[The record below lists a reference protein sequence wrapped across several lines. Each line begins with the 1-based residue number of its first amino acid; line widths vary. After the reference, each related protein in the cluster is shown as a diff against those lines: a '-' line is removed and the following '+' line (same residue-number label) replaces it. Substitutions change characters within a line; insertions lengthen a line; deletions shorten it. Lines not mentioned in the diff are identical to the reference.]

1 MEYIQPG
8 IFVGQVVRRGWDP
21 LGRQCSKTWPVRQR
35 GPGGGDNL
43 SIEYKEPGSREFPLA
58 GGAETIRHDEQGE
71 GPAAPWR
78 LDRLGRS
85 VLHLIDLT
93 GELGERAVGLRSLQ
107 EGIDTTTPGGRLVF
121 HVFSALAQFE
131 REIIIERSR
140 AGVAAARARGRVGG
154 RPALMTPAK
163 MATARRLREG
173 REHTLEEIAGVIGVS
188 RSTLVR
194 HLAGLE
200 GRSGRDAVRR

>member
-1 MEYIQPG
+1 MG
-8 IFVGQVVRRGWDP
+8 DLVGYARVSTGEQKLDLQLDALKATGCKGWWSDTASGSLKERPELAKAIDYLRSGDTLVV
-21 LGRQCSKTWPVRQR
+21 
-35 GPGGGDNL
+35 
-43 SIEYKEPGSREFPLA
+43 
-58 GGAETIRHDEQGE
+58 
-71 GPAAPWR
+71 WR

-85 VLHLIDLT
+85 VRHLIDLV
-93 GELGERAVGLRSLQ
+93 GELEKRGIGLRSLQ

-154 RPALMTPAK
+154 RPATMTPAK
-163 MATARRLREG
+163 LSKARQLRERG
-173 REHTLEEIAGVIGVS
+173 ELPLEEIAKVVGVS

-194 HLAGLE
+194 HLAS
-200 GRSGRDAVRR
+200 R

>member
-1 MEYIQPG
+1 MGDLLGYARVSTGDQRLDLQLDALKAAGCQRVWSDTASGSLTERPELVQLFDHLRPG
-8 IFVGQVVRRGWDP
+8 DTIVV
-21 LGRQCSKTWPVRQR
+21 
-35 GPGGGDNL
+35 
-43 SIEYKEPGSREFPLA
+43 
-58 GGAETIRHDEQGE
+58 
-71 GPAAPWR
+71 WR

-85 VLHLIDLT
+85 VRHLIDVA
-93 GELGERAVGLRSLQ
+93 GELGKRGVGLRSLQ

-131 REIIIERSR
+131 REVIIERSR

-163 MATARRLREG
+163 LGTARRLREG
-173 REHTLEEIAGVIGVS
+173 QQHTLEEIASVIGVS

-194 HLAGLE
+194 HLAKPQPSRGP
-200 GRSGRDAVRR
+200 DAVRA